1 MVTVIER
8 ERRYNS
14 IYKQIINSDLQA
26 IIIVGNAE
34 ANQRGYIRYVSD
46 WRLWGG
52 YGFAVMEIDEDP
64 ILFLGSG
71 SQSYW
76 ARDIKWI
83 EDVRDNIDSI
93 GEICNTLKIFN
104 KKGAKIGIV
113 GLNNIL
119 QKEIYDKI
127 TFELNK
133 IEFVDFTITF
143 DNIMSVKSKEEID
156 YARNTYNLI
165 SKAFDII
172 TNNIKPGITE
182 IEIMSKAK
190 SFLYDNGC
198 FDGIAH
204 ITNDSP
210 PFIHPATERKLE
222 IDDVIKISL
231 EFAGPEGYWIE
242 LAGVYSFKKPSSRLM
257 KNFSTTLNALNLAKN
272 LMIPDTI
279 AGDISKEIEKLYI
292 KEGWE
297 IWGRAIWDFH
307 AIGLNVIRPPIGTE
321 TSSDKIH
328 KNMIINCH
336 PGLMVKPDKLGMY
349 LQDNFLITENGG
361 KPLGEYKYKWNLIN

>member
-14 IYKQIINSDLQA
+14 IYKQIKNSDLQA

-34 ANQRGYIRYVSD
+34 ANQRGYIRYISD

-119 QKEIYDKI
+119 QKK
-127 TFELNK
+127 
-133 IEFVDFTITF
+133 V
-143 DNIMSVKSKEEID
+143 
-156 YARNTYNLI
+156 
-165 SKAFDII
+165 
-172 TNNIKPGITE
+172 
-182 IEIMSKAK
+182 
-190 SFLYDNGC
+190 
-198 FDGIAH
+198 
-204 ITNDSP
+204 
-210 PFIHPATERKLE
+210 
-222 IDDVIKISL
+222 
-231 EFAGPEGYWIE
+231 
-242 LAGVYSFKKPSSRLM
+242 
-257 KNFSTTLNALNLAKN
+257 
-272 LMIPDTI
+272 
-279 AGDISKEIEKLYI
+279 
-292 KEGWE
+292 
-297 IWGRAIWDFH
+297 
-307 AIGLNVIRPPIGTE
+307 
-321 TSSDKIH
+321 
-328 KNMIINCH
+328 
-336 PGLMVKPDKLGMY
+336 
-349 LQDNFLITENGG
+349 
-361 KPLGEYKYKWNLIN
+361 